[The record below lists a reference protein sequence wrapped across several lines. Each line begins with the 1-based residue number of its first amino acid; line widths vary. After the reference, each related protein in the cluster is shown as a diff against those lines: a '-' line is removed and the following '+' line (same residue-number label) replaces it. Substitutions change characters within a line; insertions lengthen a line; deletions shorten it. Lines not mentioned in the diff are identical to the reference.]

1 MLYRRQEDILAMSMD
16 ATIVALNPIVGK
28 SREKLKAQEENVL
41 MRVVAES
48 AGHRT
53 ILTKT

>member
-1 MLYRRQEDILAMSMD
+1 MLYRRQEDILAMSMN

-41 MRVVAES
+41 MRAVAES
-48 AGHRT
+48 TGHRT